1 MFLLL
6 ALVLKRLATVVQ
18 HLYGM
23 STASEDVQSTR
34 GVTLWLS
41 LSDSWFVSPS
51 ATRFTLG
58 RPATTNRHRL
68 EAELGADV

>member
-18 HLYGM
+18 YGM

-41 LSDSWFVSPS
+41 LSDSWFASPS
-51 ATRFTLG
+51 ATRFPLG